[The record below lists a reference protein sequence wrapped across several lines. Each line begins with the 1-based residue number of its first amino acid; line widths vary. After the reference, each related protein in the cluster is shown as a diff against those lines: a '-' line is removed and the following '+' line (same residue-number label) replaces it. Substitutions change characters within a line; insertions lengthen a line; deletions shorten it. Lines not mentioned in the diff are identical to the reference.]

1 VTSAPPSSLFFSK
14 DAELLTRALMIRRL
28 SFALF
33 CTDMDQLL
41 SSLPSIQEKLVD
53 ILKAG
58 PGMMHIEVI

>member
-1 VTSAPPSSLFFSK
+1 
-14 DAELLTRALMIRRL
+14 MIRRL